1 MSDFSIPGVGTDKY
15 GSAKL
20 IDGLM
25 KLERIPRDREDKN
38 LKSLQDQRAVWLD
51 FNQRLTT
58 LRDSADA
65 LYSYRNPFN
74 DRLAK
79 SSDEDSLTA
88 TATREALEQTRS
100 IVVKRVAAADRF
112 LSAELPKDYRVGA
125 GTYTFTVG
133 DKSLDLRFE
142 GGSLQEFADALTR
155 KGKDLLRAEVIVVKP
170 DTKSLMIE
178 SLKTG
183 AANRLGF
190 ANDAVA
196 LGLNAGL
203 IAKIH
208 TSLQNFDPSS
218 PQSWTTPID
227 PSLVKVDQA
236 PTGLGLAA
244 GAKLLSIEAGGAPGE
259 AKLNLATPVKTSG
272 LVLELQYHIVPLGA
286 PTAPTPPPGPDLKSV
301 GSASYEG
308 VTVNGAPSAAAL
320 PDWVAPPIPPRIED
334 KSMAS
339 VVGADGKAAPLP
351 DLLDGDGVQK
361 LSVKLSDYLPDIS
374 ALAFRV
380 RDTTRRLEIIGARIY
395 DPTETGGY
403 RPLKPISTAQDAL
416 ASVDGID
423 VQRPSND
430 ISDVVPGVTLTLKA
444 ASQKPVTLVVEPN
457 RSAVKD
463 SIIAMVGNYNR
474 LMAQINIL
482 SGTDDRLISE
492 ISYFSDEEKKSAKQH
507 LGELQGDPTLS
518 LLRSSMQRIM
528 MNAYPTSD
536 GSDMA
541 LLAQMGIATN
551 ASRPG
556 GNTSYDISKMRGY
569 LEIDEDALK
578 KALQDHFA
586 AVKQLFGNDTHGT
599 LIVDSGVA
607 YSLDRLIK
615 PYVEMGGIVSLKTGT
630 LDQQI
635 SSSKRTISDLDAQLA
650 AKQQDLKDKYGQM
663 EGALNQMQSQSSS
676 IDNFAKGGG
685 Q

>member
-1 MSDFSIPGVGTDKY
+1 MSDLSIPGVGTSKY
-15 GSAKL
+15 GSDKL
-20 IDGLM
+20 IEGLM
-25 KLERIPRDREDKN
+25 KLERIPRDREEKN
-38 LKSLQDQRAVWLD
+38 LKSLQDQRSVWLD
-51 FNQRLTT
+51 FNRRLTT
-58 LRDSADA
+58 LRDSADT

-79 SSDEDSLTA
+79 SSDESSLTA

-100 IVVKRVAAADRF
+100 IVVKRIASADRF
-112 LSAELPKDYRVGA
+112 LSSELPKDYRVPA

-133 DKSLDLRFE
+133 DKSLDLRFQ

-170 DTKSLMIE
+170 DTKSLVIE
-178 SLKTG
+178 SLETG
-183 AANRLGF
+183 AANRLSF

-196 LGLNAGL
+196 FGLDAGL
-203 IAKIH
+203 ITKIH
-208 TSLQNFDPSS
+208 TSLQNFDPTA
-218 PQSWTTPID
+218 PQSWTTAVD
-227 PSLVKVDQA
+227 PGLVKVDAA
-236 PTGLGLAA
+236 PAELGLAA
-244 GAKLLSIEAGGAPGE
+244 GTKMLSIEAGNAPGE
-259 AKLNLATPVKTSG
+259 AKLDLPAPVKTAG

-286 PTAPTPPPGPDLKSV
+286 ASTPTPPPGPDLKSV
-301 GSASYEG
+301 GSVTYEG
-308 VTVNGAPSAAAL
+308 VTVNGAPSASAL
-320 PDWVAPPIPPRIED
+320 PEWVPPPVPPRIED

-339 VVGADGKAAPLP
+339 VVGSDGKAAALP
-351 DLLDGDGVQK
+351 DLQDGDGVQT
-361 LSVKLSDYLPDIS
+361 LSVKLSDYLPEVS

-380 RDTTRRLEIIGARIY
+380 RDTTRRLEVVGARIY

-416 ASVDGID
+416 ASVDGVD

-430 ISDVVPGVTLTLKA
+430 ISDAVPGVTLTLKA
-444 ASQKPVTLVVEPN
+444 PSQRPVSLVVEPD
-457 RSAVKD
+457 RSSVKD
-463 SIIAMVGNYNR
+463 AIIAMVGNYNR

-492 ISYFSDEEKKSAKQH
+492 ISYFTDEEKKSAEQH
-507 LGELQGDPTLS
+507 LGELQGDPTLD
-518 LLRSSMQRIM
+518 LLRSSMERIM
-528 MNAYPTSD
+528 MNSYPTSD

-541 LLAQMGIATN
+541 LLAQMGVATN
-551 ASRPG
+551 ASGPG
-556 GNTSYDISKMRGY
+556 ADTGYDISKMRGY
-569 LEIDEDALK
+569 LEIDEDTLK
-578 KALQDHFA
+578 KALQDHFT
-586 AVKQLFGNDTHGT
+586 AVKQLFGNDTQGT

-615 PYVEMGGIVSLKTGT
+615 PYVEMGGIISLKTGT

-635 SSSKRTISDLDAQLA
+635 SSTKRTIGDLDTQLA

-663 EGALNQMQSQSSS
+663 EGALNQMQSASSS